1 MDVNQTS
8 VGFGSAAQ
16 LAQQAQRLVQEER
29 DSVQRATGNSAAADT
44 TEVAEVRS
52 DAPAGDDGAEAAPP
66 RSVAEADDSERAD
79 PERERGSV
87 FDLMV

>member
-8 VGFGSAAQ
+8 VAFGSAAQ
-16 LAQQAQRLVQEER
+16 LAYQAQRSVQDER

-44 TEVAEVRS
+44 TEVADVRS
-52 DAPAGDDGAEAAPP
+52 DAPPDDDVEAAPP
-66 RSVAEADDSERAD
+66 RSVAEADDSERAG